1 MSTEVPEILLA
12 HYLKT
17 LKLPTFQA
25 LSARSWDFGQVEERL
40 VNVRV

>member
-17 LKLPTFQA
+17 LKLPTF
-25 LSARSWDFGQVEERL
+25 SASTRSWPG
-40 VNVRV
+40 